1 MEYLN
6 NFVITLVAT
15 IIFMTAVE
23 IIAPDNSMKKYI
35 KFVLGLILISVM
47 INPIIKFFTGGEQE
61 VVKIIKNYENMLTQ
75 GMTSESTSE
84 DISETQKESFKKNLN
99 SNCDSMLKEEFSD
112 MDFKSNVECTI
123 NLEDMTY
130 SIDGLEVGVKE
141 SGIKIVDKIKININD
156 ESEETVSNEE
166 NIENEEEIKKYLS
179 EVFKIPVEK
188 IKLYK
193 MFQNKK
199 FVNCLIVLLA
209 IIFLWLA
216 VSNFLGDDIGISK
229 GSDTPQG
236 AQEVSTDDGLMT
248 SKELL
253 NYEDQQK
260 AELEKILSKMS
271 GVGEVIVNIYFESGE
286 IQVPATNSSTQTS
299 ETQEEDT
306 NGGTRVTKQET
317 EGTTVVMKSDSSTSE
332 PFITKTYKPTITGVL
347 IVAEGANSSEV
358 KYNIQ
363 KAVSNLYNL
372 SLDQVNVY
380 PMNN

>member
-1 MEYLN
+1 MDKDKFN
-6 NFVITLVAT
+6 K
-15 IIFMTAVE
+15 E
-23 IIAPDNSMKKYI
+23 IN
-35 KFVLGLILISVM
+35 
-47 INPIIKFFTGGEQE
+47 
-61 VVKIIKNYENMLTQ
+61 
-75 GMTSESTSE
+75 
-84 DISETQKESFKKNLN
+84 
-99 SNCDSMLKEEFSD
+99 
-112 MDFKSNVECTI
+112 
-123 NLEDMTY
+123 
-130 SIDGLEVGVKE
+130 
-141 SGIKIVDKIKININD
+141 
-156 ESEETVSNEE
+156 
-166 NIENEEEIKKYLS
+166 
-179 EVFKIPVEK
+179 
-188 IKLYK
+188 K

-286 IQVPATNSSTQTS
+286 IQVSATKSSTQTS